1 MRESEEDGDIEK
13 EREIKREGRRA
24 RVFGGTG
31 NLRESRPDL
40 TSDRVRFGVRPI
52 VGAALRERDAKEPSQ
67 RRSSC
72 SKNKKTTTSENTEM
86 WRRGKRGARGTER
99 RTQRVRVERC
109 VVLKQSE
116 I

>member
-1 MRESEEDGDIEK
+1 M
-13 EREIKREGRRA
+13 
-24 RVFGGTG
+24 FGGTG

-72 SKNKKTTTSENTEM
+72 SKNKKTTTSENMEM
-86 WRRGKRGARGTER
+86 WRRRKRGARETER
-99 RTQRVRVERC
+99 EEHSGCVWKGALYSNKVRYN
-109 VVLKQSE
+109 
-116 I
+116 

>member
-1 MRESEEDGDIEK
+1 M
-13 EREIKREGRRA
+13 
-24 RVFGGTG
+24 FGGTG

-52 VGAALRERDAKEPSQ
+52 VGAALRERDAKEPTSQ

-72 SKNKKTTTSENTEM
+72 SKNKKTSKNMEM
-86 WRRGKRGARGTER
+86 RRRRKRGARETER

>member
-1 MRESEEDGDIEK
+1 M
-13 EREIKREGRRA
+13 
-24 RVFGGTG
+24 FGGTG

-72 SKNKKTTTSENTEM
+72 SKNKKTSKNMEM
-86 WRRGKRGARGTER
+86 RRRRKRGARETER

>member
-1 MRESEEDGDIEK
+1 M
-13 EREIKREGRRA
+13 
-24 RVFGGTG
+24 FGGTG

-72 SKNKKTTTSENTEM
+72 KQEQKDDDEQEYGDVEKEEEG
-86 WRRGKRGARGTER
+86 RARETER